1 MNVTL
6 AKIRSALKKAGL
18 AYDLEKTE
26 GSWYVVGGDSCEWS
40 IGRCTYC
47 ATLGC
52 LTVEEWVQT
61 VIDMV
66 EDAKKNS

>member
-47 ATLGC
+47 ATLNC
-52 LTVEEWVQT
+52 FTVEEWVQI
-61 VIDMV
+61 VRDMV